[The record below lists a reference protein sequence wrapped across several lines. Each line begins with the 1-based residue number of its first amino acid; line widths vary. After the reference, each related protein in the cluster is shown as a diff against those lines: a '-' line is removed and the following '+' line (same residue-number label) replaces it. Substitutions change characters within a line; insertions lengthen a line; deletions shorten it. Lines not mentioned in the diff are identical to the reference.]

1 MSNNKKNPSKDIT
14 DSVVEEVLLDKPPT
28 KKNKK
33 DKTTT
38 SSPIESGSDSQGS
51 SSKSSSSPPRSQAFV
66 RHDAKGKI
74 VLDARTVSEE
84 NKQLT
89 NEKKVLTDEVVSLRA
104 RVEELSLRGP
114 GSHPVPPP
122 SKHLLISEGLER
134 AQSDNSMEALFEFM
148 ANRMCSAVSTG
159 KVVLPIPSLPLE
171 TSGPSKKVSPQDV
184 ESIRSS
190 VRSSTRDI
198 LGSSMGEASVDELDI
213 SLEDNEG

>member
-14 DSVVEEVLLDKPPT
+14 DSVVDEVLLDKPPT

-33 DKTTT
+33 DKATT

-51 SSKSSSSPPRSQAFV
+51 NSKVAPTPPRSGAFV
-66 RHDAKGKI
+66 RYDEKGKI
-74 VLDARTVSEE
+74 ILDARAVSEE
-84 NKQLT
+84 NKLLT
-89 NEKKVLTDEVVSLRA
+89 SEKKMLTDEVVSLRA

-114 GSHPVPPP
+114 GSQPVPTP
-122 SKHLLISEGLER
+122 SRNLSITEGLER
-134 AQSDNSMEALFEFM
+134 AQGDSSMDALFKFVAKE
-148 ANRMCSAVSTG
+148 MCSAVSTG

-198 LGSSMGEASVDELDI
+198 LGSSMGEASGDELDI